1 MTRHDEIRVGP
12 EAGELWKLVVEMVEL
27 RVGGTWTAIPIAPGH
42 CSHAKHSERLLRYEH
57 AVRLESRQFPGSI
70 FKLMFSPDRSGY
82 LGESYVGYEVCGE
95 GFRRVVRYL
104 FDEPNELDWSGWSY
118 PHFHE
123 VTDRLEFEPETSWL
137 DVPINQQK
145 GVIFR
150 ESFLSTSTARR
161 DGASLADRV
170 GRNETAV
177 SPTLGS
183 MPASAKVAE
192 WMSYVIQRILRFI
205 TIVNCDALSRERWDI
220 PKFYPKVEKHGHEE
234 LIALSDESRYFHSRI
249 LSCSGFWASFKRH
262 FGFDETGSL
271 IDGRGAPVDFHSP
284 DGFDHPVC
292 LWSFSV
298 GYGQWFPVYAAHRE
312 YNCDVFFAA
321 IIASGRNRL
330 SLVGYYAD
338 DKFTHDDVTELL
350 GSALDSGEFSPMHDE
365 RALKQL
371 ARLAKEALKLFPN
384 QFVEKNEY

>member
-1 MTRHDEIRVGP
+1 
-12 EAGELWKLVVEMVEL
+12 
-27 RVGGTWTAIPIAPGH
+27 
-42 CSHAKHSERLLRYEH
+42 
-57 AVRLESRQFPGSI
+57 
-70 FKLMFSPDRSGY
+70 MFEPNPSGD
-82 LGESYVGYEVCGE
+82 LGKSYVGYEVSGE
-95 GFRRVVRYL
+95 GFSRVVRYL
-104 FDEPNELDWSGWSY
+104 ADNPNELDRAGWSY
-118 PHFHE
+118 PHFYE
-123 VTDRLEFEPETSWL
+123 VTDSLEFEPETSWL
-137 DVPINQQK
+137 DMPYNQQK
-145 GVIFR
+145 GVVFR
-150 ESFLSTSTARR
+150 ESSSR
-161 DGASLADRV
+161 DNAS
-170 GRNETAV
+170 GRIQDDLVSRFGRSVETV
-177 SPTLGS
+177 SPGLGS
-183 MPASAKVAE
+183 LPASAKVAE
-192 WMSYVIQRILRFI
+192 WMSYIVQRILRFI
-205 TIVNCDALSRERWDI
+205 TIVNCDALSRERWII

-234 LIALSDESRYFHSRI
+234 LIALSDKSRHFHSRI

-262 FGFDETGSL
+262 FEFDETGSL